1 MFERVRLLFIQS
13 HHGDPG
19 DPELFVWLKDRLDDL
34 IALQPELVALI
45 LAIGTLGIPI
55 GDFVKQL
62 KDVGHGTFPGTAAEI
77 LSEDVRQII
86 APGKITTDQW
96 IDTIKEIHKADMKT
110 TSTIMYGHVDKPF
123 HWAKHFNIIRHTKR
137 DRRYY

>member
-1 MFERVRLLFIQS
+1 MHTHCFSPFEVYY
-13 HHGDPG
+13 GAD
-19 DPELFVWLKDRLDDL
+19 
-34 IALQPELVALI
+34 
-45 LAIGTLGIPI
+45 TLGIPI

-62 KDVGHGTFPGTAAEI
+62 KDVGHGTFPGTEAEI

-123 HWAKHFNIIRHTKR
+123 HLSDGKLI
-137 DRRYY
+137 